1 MVQTRIVIADD
12 HTLFRNG
19 VQKLLEVKPH
29 LKILGE
35 AASGTEAVKQVRKL
49 RPDILL
55 LDMRLPNLSGMD
67 VLRALGPSSG
77 TRTIV
82 LAASLETKEVTEAL
96 QCSARG
102 VVLKEAATESI
113 FRSIDVVMAGQY
125 WIYCT
130 GVPSLEDALTG
141 LSGRREPV
149 EKPRRYGFD
158 LTQREYDVIKAI
170 AAGCSNKEVASQ
182 LSISEQTIK
191 HHVTNIFNKTGV
203 SNRLELTL
211 LAIEKKLVDLDS
223 FASLRT
229 PSGK

>member
-1 MVQTRIVIADD
+1 
-12 HTLFRNG
+12 
-19 VQKLLEVKPH
+19 
-29 LKILGE
+29 
-35 AASGTEAVKQVRKL
+35 
-49 RPDILL
+49 LL

-67 VLRALGPSSG
+67 VLRELGPSSG
-77 TRTIV
+77 TRAIV
-82 LAASLETKEVTEAL
+82 LAASLETNEVTEAL

-113 FRSIDVVMAGQY
+113 FRSIDAVMAGQY

-141 LSGRREPV
+141 LSGREPV
-149 EKPRRYGFD
+149 EKLRRYGFD
-158 LTQREYDVIKAI
+158 LTKREYDVIKAI
-170 AAGCSNKEVASQ
+170 AAGCTNKEVANR

-211 LAIEKKLVDLDS
+211 LAIEKKLVDLPPSPNPFGKIGHQTQINRDS
-223 FASLRT
+223 IS
-229 PSGK
+229 